1 MNTSKHAWLG
11 EDQRDKDIRLLQS
24 SCVPQ
29 LISVCPTPPH
39 PPFSVGR
46 PKKIHSVPKTIST
59 PSPVPD
65 PLTKSN
71 TSMLNWSAPR
81 KRPPVDFFLFN
92 GTSRKTQRRIRER
105 DLGFFHRPASHPLA
119 PPMPLKGIFGSP
131 FEGDSFSSIANGYST
146 FGSPAVGRPVT
157 TVATV
162 GQSLSSACS
171 SAVTT
176 ATAAGGRKPLSERDR
191 KQFLVKLDHEGV
203 TSPKTKNGKALLRL
217 GGSGGRGGRGL
228 ISAGAPLRY
237 IHPALLVKDGKKGRG
252 DRDSTGSVLKSA
264 PHLRKDLLS
273 TGLGVQSGEYSLDYP
288 SDCPSSYSELDE
300 DDEDD
305 GQATEAR
312 QRSAVVP
319 SHRGGRF
326 LSRLSVC
333 FSSSSSSSSSSG
345 SMSSS
350 SLCSSDNDSSYSSDE
365 ESSSV
370 LLRRALLQQDKH
382 KHRQNMTPDL
392 LSPDPTTS
400 NSSPSASAPSHGYV
414 AKASMAISGSKA
426 TSDRAE
432 DRKEFISKGSMGT
445 NGSTTKTQ
453 LKRKEGIPNSH
464 HQSQSSPASQQP
476 KPASKDL
483 ATAKRQRMSSPE
495 PLSNMAPLLPGR
507 QLWKW
512 SGNPT
517 QVSLDFYMFF
527 FFISNCQRGL

>member
-1 MNTSKHAWLG
+1 
-11 EDQRDKDIRLLQS
+11 
-24 SCVPQ
+24 
-29 LISVCPTPPH
+29 
-39 PPFSVGR
+39 
-46 PKKIHSVPKTIST
+46 
-59 PSPVPD
+59 
-65 PLTKSN
+65 
-71 TSMLNWSAPR
+71 MLNWSAPR

-105 DLGFFHRPASHPLA
+105 DLGFFHRPACHPLA
-119 PPMPLKGIFGSP
+119 PPMPIKGIFGSP

-146 FGSPAVGRPVT
+146 FGSSAVGRPVT
-157 TVATV
+157 TVAPM
-162 GQSLSSACS
+162 GLRDSLSSACS
-171 SAVTT
+171 PAVTM
-176 ATAAGGRKPLSERDR
+176 AMAAGSRKPLSERDR

-217 GGSGGRGGRGL
+217 GGSGGRGGKSL

-237 IHPALLVKDGKKGRG
+237 IHPALLVKDGKKGG
-252 DRDSTGSVLKSA
+252 GERDSTGSRSEAVLKGA

-273 TGLGVQSGEYSLDYP
+273 TGLGVQAGEYSLDYP

-300 DDEDD
+300 DDEED
-305 GQATEAR
+305 GQDAEAR
-312 QRSAVVP
+312 QRSAVVT
-319 SHRGGRF
+319 SHRGSRF

-345 SMSSS
+345 SISSS

-400 NSSPSASAPSHGYV
+400 NSSPSASAPTHGYV
-414 AKASMAISGSKA
+414 AKASMAVSGSKA
-426 TSDRAE
+426 TADRAE
-432 DRKEFISKGSMGT
+432 DRKEFMSKGSIVT
-445 NGSTTKTQ
+445 NSSTTKTQ
-453 LKRKEGIPNSH
+453 LKRKEGISNSH
-464 HQSQSSPASQQP
+464 HQSQSSPVNQQP

-495 PLSNMAPLLPGR
+495 PLPNMAPLLPGR

-512 SGNPT
+512 FGNST
-517 QVSLDFYMFF
+517 QVGLYCNMFS
-527 FFISNCQRGL
+527 FISKMLKSVCFVVVSKFQNQFQNCCLG